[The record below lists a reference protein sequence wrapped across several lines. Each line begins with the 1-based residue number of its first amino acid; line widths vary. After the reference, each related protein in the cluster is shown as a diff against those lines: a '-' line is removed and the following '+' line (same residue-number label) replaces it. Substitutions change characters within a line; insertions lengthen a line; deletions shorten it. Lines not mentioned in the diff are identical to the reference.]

1 MAFDYFANPPPG
13 LDLNESRTAS
23 NNAIGVV
30 LFVLSLVF
38 VGLRLYTRLHVKRE
52 PLGLDDYLMF
62 LGLALN
68 AGNLACCIAG
78 KAIDN
83 ARLITDANVQTRRLL
98 RPWKAHMVF
107 GTV

>member
-38 VGLRLYTRLHVKRE
+38 VGLRLYTRLRVKRE

-78 KAIDN
+78 IAIDP
-83 ARLITDANVQTRRLL
+83 ARLITGANVQTRRLL
-98 RPWKAHMVF
+98 RPWKAHMVI